1 VRRLAVVTTAL
12 ALALSL
18 AGPGAAQPAVT
29 DEPFRLGGVRVDAG
43 PGTRQVI
50 TVNAT
55 SGYHAVVSLWVR
67 RDGRWDRTATT
78 RSGRIGYGGLV
89 VGSKRRQGTGTT
101 PIGTYSITE
110 TFGNA
115 PRPAA
120 TRLPFHRV
128 RHGDYWVQDNRSAH
142 YNQRR
147 HVSRGGFR
155 PATSEHLPDYGA
167 QYRWSLVI
175 DFNRPD
181 PVLRRGSG
189 IFLHVNG
196 AGATTGC
203 VSVPRRFV
211 RNMMSRLR
219 PGMAPVIAIGR

>member
-101 PIGTYSITE
+101 PMGTYSITE

-115 PRPAA
+115 P
-120 TRLPFHRV
+120 
-128 RHGDYWVQDNRSAH
+128 
-142 YNQRR
+142 
-147 HVSRGGFR
+147 
-155 PATSEHLPDYGA
+155 
-167 QYRWSLVI
+167 
-175 DFNRPD
+175 
-181 PVLRRGSG
+181 RGSG

-196 AGATTGC
+196 AGATAGC
-203 VSVPRRFV
+203 VSVPRRLV